1 MADKKIVAEI
11 ESLENLQVLVQTYE
25 EIAASR
31 MQKVKASVLNNRD
44 FLSSLFVIY
53 QQVRVSYKKEL
64 ARIEKQ
70 RKKKGKGGEVQSR
83 NGKTVS
89 VLLSANTGLY
99 GDIIRT
105 TFETFAKGI
114 EGKDTDI
121 VVVGKIGKTMLD
133 AAKDRLGITSYKYF
147 DLSDSTSNPEDFTE
161 IISYIVEYETVIAYH
176 GQFESILSQVPVADT
191 LSGELPEDETK
202 LAEEAAYIFEPSL
215 DKVVEFFESEILAS
229 IFEQS
234 MHESSLSKFAAR
246 MINLDRAVVNI
257 SDNLKDARFRQ
268 KRAHHRTINKK
279 QIGLLSSMSLWS

>member
-11 ESLENLQVLVQTYE
+11 ESLENLQILVQTYE

-64 ARIEKQ
+64 ERIEKQ
-70 RKKKGKGGEVQSR
+70 KRSKGKKGEVQAR

-99 GDIIRT
+99 GDIIRS

-121 VVVGKIGKTMLD
+121 VVVGRIGKTMLD
-133 AAKDRLGITSYKYF
+133 AAKERLGVTSYKYF

-176 GQFESILSQVPVADT
+176 GQFESILSQVPIADT
-191 LSGELPEDETK
+191 LTGELPEEETQK
-202 LAEEAAYIFEPSL
+202 AVEAAYIFEPSL
-215 DKVVEFFESEILAS
+215 EKVVQFFESEILAS

-234 MHESSLSKFAAR
+234 MHESSLSKYAAR

-257 SDNLKDARFRQ
+257 SDNLKGAQFRK